1 MWRLPMSTV
10 AWNDLSV
17 GIRKKSEWCVPRV
30 WSEATER
37 DGSLDWKH
45 AGGIWPAA
53 LALIIVTQ
61 PLGHPLLSVGGRIC
75 LNLLSP
81 LLSLALCLPLVHQL
95 SLHLDWMKSVTTSL
109 VSWPAVSL
117 ISHLAWHTRTAV
129 QQRAHYASP
138 LTLPRASSF
147 KYKVSKAG
155 WFCNTYLI
163 FASLRVQSFARL
175 TVYEGVITPT
185 VAAEVIWN
193 ANSPDNPL
201 PPLWTTLTAYC

>member
-1 MWRLPMSTV
+1 MCAKSVKWGHWKRRQLGLETCRWNLAGRSGSDYCYTAPVSPTLVCRRENLFKPSLPS
-10 AWNDLSV
+10 
-17 GIRKKSEWCVPRV
+17 
-30 WSEATER
+30 
-37 DGSLDWKH
+37 SLF
-45 AGGIWPAA
+45 G
-53 LALIIVTQ
+53 T
-61 PLGHPLLSVGGRIC
+61 
-75 LNLLSP
+75 LSP
-81 LLSLALCLPLVHQL
+81 SRSHQL

-138 LTLPRASSF
+138 LTLPRACSF